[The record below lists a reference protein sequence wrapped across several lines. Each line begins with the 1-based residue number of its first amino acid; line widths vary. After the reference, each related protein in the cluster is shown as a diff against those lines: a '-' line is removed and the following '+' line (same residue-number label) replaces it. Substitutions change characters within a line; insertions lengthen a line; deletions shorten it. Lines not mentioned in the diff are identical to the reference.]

1 MAEATINNHKCV
13 IWRAIRCLQHRK
25 NVQDVVKGKG
35 VRIVP
40 FTGPLKPLNSTSLCR
55 WHTYMN
61 MIDSTMS
68 AIQEAYD
75 AVLNRQASMENIT
88 KMSSLLEL

>member
-1 MAEATINNHKCV
+1 
-13 IWRAIRCLQHRK
+13 
-25 NVQDVVKGKG
+25 
-35 VRIVP
+35 
-40 FTGPLKPLNSTSLCR
+40 
-55 WHTYMN
+55 MN